1 VSSPT
6 LLLVPGA
13 WHGPWVW
20 DTLRPQLTDV
30 PTETVALRS
39 VGDDAAS
46 RGDLFDDARA
56 VREAADAIEGPVV
69 VCAHSYGGAVASQ
82 GLAGLDGVAR
92 IVYLAAFMLDA
103 GESLLGAAGGH
114 RPPWWD
120 VREDEGAIVPIDPR
134 GVFYHDVKPGAADA
148 AIARLRPIAYP
159 TVEQPLT
166 AAAWHDIP
174 SSYIVCDDDRA
185 FPPGGQDGLAA
196 RAQRVH
202 HLPTSHSPML
212 SDPAAL
218 AALLRAE
225 LADA

>member
-1 VSSPT
+1 MSSPT

-20 DTLRPQLTDV
+20 DTLRSQLTDV

-39 VGDDAAS
+39 VGEDPAA

-56 VREAADAIEGPVV
+56 VREAAGAIDGRVV
-69 VCAHSYGGAVASQ
+69 VCAHSYGGAVASE

-103 GESLLGAAGGH
+103 GESLLGAAGGR

-120 VREDEGAIVPIDPR
+120 VREEEGTLVPIDPR
-134 GVFYHDVKPGAADA
+134 AVFYHDVEPAAAEA
-148 AIARLRPIAYP
+148 AIARLRSMTYA

-166 AAAWHDIP
+166 AAAWHEAP
-174 SSYIVCDDDRA
+174 STYIVCDDDRA
-185 FPPGGQDGLAA
+185 FPPGGQDALAA
-196 RAQRVH
+196 RADRVH